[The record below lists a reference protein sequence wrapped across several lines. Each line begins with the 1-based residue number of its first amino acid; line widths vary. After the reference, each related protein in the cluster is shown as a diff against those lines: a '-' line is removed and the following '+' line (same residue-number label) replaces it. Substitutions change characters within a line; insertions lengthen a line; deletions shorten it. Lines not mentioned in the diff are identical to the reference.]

1 MFFNLEKF
9 YILIFVSFIIL
20 SCEDRLDKLKEDKQL
35 LFLPTSFAD
44 QINTKYVDSGKLISL
59 LKSPK
64 MINFSNLDFPFYD
77 FPYGIDLTLFDKKN
91 DTINVISDLGMV
103 FSETDI
109 IDLRGNVVLITSTK
123 DTLFTEQLYYDQ
135 KKEWLFTDF
144 PVRFRTN
151 NYITDGVG
159 FDSNQAF
166 TNAQVTMVT
175 GRIFIEN

>member
-1 MFFNLEKF
+1 MIKPYNL
-9 YILIFVSFIIL
+9 IIFTSLFLL
-20 SCEDRLDKLKEDKQL
+20 SCSDRLAELNQNNE
-35 LFLPTSFAD
+35 SFFSPISVAKK
-44 QINTKYVDSGKLISL
+44 INTKYVDSGRLKSL
-59 LKSPK
+59 LKSPL
-64 MINFSNLDFPFYD
+64 MVNFSNMDFPFYD
-77 FPYGIDLTLFDKKN
+77 FPDGINLTLFDKKN
-91 DTINVISDLGMV
+91 DTIQVVSDKALV

-123 DTLFTEQLYYDQ
+123 DTLLTEQLYFDQ

-151 NYITDGVG
+151 NYITDGIG
-159 FDSNQAF
+159 FDSNQNF

>member
-1 MFFNLEKF
+1 LIKPYNL
-9 YILIFVSFIIL
+9 IIFTSLFLL
-20 SCEDRLDKLKEDKQL
+20 SCSDRLAELNQNNESFFSPISIAKE
-35 LFLPTSFAD
+35 
-44 QINTKYVDSGKLISL
+44 INTKYVDSGRLKSL
-59 LKSPK
+59 LKSPL
-64 MINFSNLDFPFYD
+64 MVNFSNMDFPFYD
-77 FPYGIDLTLFDKKN
+77 FPDGINLTLFDKKN
-91 DTINVISDLGMV
+91 DTIQVVSDKALV

-123 DTLFTEQLYYDQ
+123 DTLLTEQLYFDQ

-151 NYITDGVG
+151 NYITDGIG
-159 FDSNQAF
+159 FDSNQNF